1 MLNKTEE
8 KEQKTSP
15 LPHLDEL
22 RVGIVVSDSKAE
34 ISKVLCDS
42 AVAVLRNEGYP
53 DNDIT
58 VVHVPNTFQLVFA
71 ASRLAKCRA
80 FDAVIILGCIVRGTT
95 PHFEY
100 ECQHVTQGA
109 AILNAEGKVP
119 VIFGV
124 LTVDT
129 EEQAYLRIA
138 GENSECDKGAEA
150 AEAAIR
156 MAEIA
161 RKF

>member
-8 KEQKTSP
+8 NEQQTSP

-22 RVGIVVSDSKAE
+22 RVGIVVADSKAE
-34 ISKVLCDS
+34 MSRALCDS

-80 FDAVIILGCIVRGTT
+80 FDAEISLGCIARGTT
-95 PHFEY
+95 PHFGC